1 MKAGDL
7 DRHIDLLKRR
17 LVENAT
23 GEQEEVFEEGLTA
36 WAQVISNKGRDYF
49 AAAQVHNEE
58 TLLFRIR
65 YRTDID
71 SKDRV
76 GYQGK
81 QYNIAN
87 IAEIG
92 RREGIEIVGVQAQN

>member
-1 MKAGDL
+1 MQAGKL
-7 DRHIDLLKRR
+7 DRRIDLLKRR
-17 LVENAT
+17 LVENTT

-36 WAQVISNKGRDYF
+36 WAQVLTNKGRDYF
-49 AAAQVHNEE
+49 SAAQVHNEE

-71 SKDRV
+71 AKDRI

-81 QYNIAN
+81 QYGIVN

-92 RREGIEIVGVQAQN
+92 RREGLELVGVQAQN